1 MVTDQG
7 VTESDMTEQVSMG
20 ALCFS
25 EEEREAYEGKDR
37 PETTNTGEQHPE
49 RITRRRAR
57 TPGCGHTGMSRQRW
71 AFLVG
76 APRGHPKVGRA
87 RKQRWELAV
96 RDGVSVRITTDVGG
110 MGERE
115 GRSEKLRQ
123 VWQEMEKGDQRPCPS
138 CLHSPAACQP
148 GTWPRAQT
156 LPACPGDC

>member
-1 MVTDQG
+1 
-7 VTESDMTEQVSMG
+7 MTEQVSMG

-57 TPGCGHTGMSRQRW
+57 TPGCGYTGMSRQRW

-76 APRGHPKVGRA
+76 APRGHPKVGKA

-96 RDGVSVRITTDVGG
+96 RDGVSVRITTDVSG
-110 MGERE
+110 MGGE
-115 GRSEKLRQ
+115 GRKE
-123 VWQEMEKGDQRPCPS
+123 
-138 CLHSPAACQP
+138 
-148 GTWPRAQT
+148 
-156 LPACPGDC
+156 